1 MAVKIATPLRD
12 GSDDLKQAL
21 QVFGGEVLAALD
33 RYGVT
38 NGKFI
43 ERKIEHG
50 KSATFPIMGRT
61 SAKYLKAGASLDD
74 QRNDTQQ
81 TEETIVI
88 DGLLTVDH
96 LVPDIFKAMLHFDVM
111 SEYAKQQGE
120 ALALSLDASLLAQLA
135 ILAAAKKE
143 NLVGLG
149 FSDVI
154 EDKIAAG
161 DYGATEKMGLTIYQ
175 MLLNTAVA
183 MDKNYVSM
191 SDRQVFMLPEGH
203 RSLAASLIAINRDFG
218 AAGSITDA
226 NVIKLAGFNIYSTP
240 HLTRGGDD
248 NKNTMQGSGH
258 AFPEKYAK
266 NAMFIAAHRSS
277 AGVLKL
283 MDIDIEHAR
292 RPEYKADQIISSC
305 AVGMKGLRAEST
317 FMGVVAKVDAPTPLK
332 P

>member
-1 MAVKIATPLRD
+1 MPVTIATPLRD
-12 GSDDLKQAL
+12 GADDLKQAL

-38 NGKFI
+38 SGKFI

-50 KSATFPIMGRT
+50 KSASFPIMGR
-61 SAKYLKAGASLDD
+61 SIAQYLKAGNSLDD
-74 QRNDTQQ
+74 QRKGTQE
-81 TEETIVI
+81 TEEIIVI

-135 ILAAAKKE
+135 ILAASKKE

-149 FSDVI
+149 FSGVI
-154 EDKIAAG
+154 EDQIATA

-175 MLLNTAVA
+175 MLLNTAVK

-191 SDRQVFMLPEGH
+191 NDRHVFMLPEGH

-218 AAGSITDA
+218 AAGSITEA
-226 NVIKLAGFNIYSTP
+226 NVIKLAGFNIHSTP

-248 NKNTMQGSGH
+248 NGNTMQGSGH
-258 AFPEKYAK
+258 IFPAAYADT
-266 NAMFIAAHRSS
+266 AMFIAAHRSS
-277 AGVLKL
+277 AGILKL
-283 MDIDIEHAR
+283 MDISIEHAR
-292 RPEYKADQIISSC
+292 RPEYQSDQIISSC

-317 FMGVVAKVDAPTPLK
+317 FMGIIDKV
-332 P
+332 